1 MDLDIIEDADIDE
14 RAVLLVSGSVDLDS
28 REKLL
33 AAGRESLGRDD
44 VDGLILDLA
53 RVSFMDSTGIGAFVE
68 LSRDA
73 EDRGATFAIRNPSPR
88 VQRLVE
94 LVGLADVWSGPNDS
108 TPS

>member
-1 MDLDIIEDADIDE
+1 MDLDIIEDADVDE
-14 RAVLLVSGSVDLDS
+14 RAVLLISGSVDLDS

-53 RVSFMDSTGIGAFVE
+53 GVSFMDSTGIGAFVE

-73 EDRGATFAIRNPSPR
+73 EDREASFAIRNPSAR

-94 LVGLADVWSGPNDS
+94 LVGLTDLWTRTEDS
-108 TPS
+108 

>member
-1 MDLDIIEDADIDE
+1 MDLDIIEDADVDE
-14 RAVLLVSGSVDLDS
+14 RAVLLISGSVDLDS

-44 VDGLILDLA
+44 VDGLIVDLA
-53 RVSFMDSTGIGAFVE
+53 GVTFMDSTGICAFVE

-73 EDRGATFAIRNPSPR
+73 EDRDATFAIRNPSPR

-94 LVGLADVWSGPNDS
+94 LVGLTDVWAPSTDS
-108 TPS
+108 